1 MEIKDEFEG
10 EGEDRNSTKVEGA
23 LKDAISKVNS
33 VTLTE
38 TIASYSR
45 NRQEQIKTLNER
57 LTSSR
62 LDKGDVIQEENL
74 ISVRST
80 KSKFD

>member
-10 EGEDRNSTKVEGA
+10 EDRDSTKVEGA
-23 LKDAISKVNS
+23 LKEAIGKINS

-38 TIASYSR
+38 TIATYSR

-57 LTSSR
+57 LISSR
-62 LDKGDVIQEENL
+62 LDNSNI
-74 ISVRST
+74 I
-80 KSKFD
+80 